1 MGKAFKRLEKQVNDR
16 VSRTTRSWVPT
27 ETRLRHA
34 EVFLLE
40 LGSYVQK
47 HVATNPED
55 ESDAAFLAAYTDF
68 KVALEG
74 TIK

>member
-1 MGKAFKRLEKQVNDR
+1 MGKAFKRLEKQVQDR
-16 VSRTTRSWVPT
+16 RAGATRVVSWSDRIRNT
-27 ETRLRHA
+27 

-55 ESDAAFLAAYTDF
+55 ASDQAFLEAYTDY
-68 KVALEG
+68 KRTLEG
-74 TIK
+74 TVK